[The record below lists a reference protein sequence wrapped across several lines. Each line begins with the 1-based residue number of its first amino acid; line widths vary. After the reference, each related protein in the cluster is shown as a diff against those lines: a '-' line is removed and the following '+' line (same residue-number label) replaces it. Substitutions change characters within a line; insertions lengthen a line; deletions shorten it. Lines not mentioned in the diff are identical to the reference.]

1 MKILA
6 SLGLSSDLSGSWTW
20 ARLGEEQSPSLIFR
34 LHHQPGGFWEC
45 WAETHWHTVREKWK
59 HRFTASDKSLVFIG
73 VRTVQ
78 MDTDLWPSG
87 VRTSLRYSYVR
98 KYRPLE
104 GTSETE
110 MERETVTPLNLG
122 SPQLLCSR
130 SHNTVTQTYRYTN
143 HSAAYLWSEW
153 AQFLCRRCGSPAP
166 YRAWPH
172 SPADLRTW
180 TFHRSTAPGKH
191 TFHNIYLNT

>member
-130 SHNTVTQTYRYTN
+130 SHNTVTHKHTDTQTTVQRTSDQSE
-143 HSAAYLWSEW
+143 HSSFVDAADPLLLIE
-153 AQFLCRRCGSPAP
+153 P
-166 YRAWPH
+166 
-172 SPADLRTW
+172 DRTVQR
-180 TFHRSTAPGKH
+180 TCVLGPSTARLH
-191 TFHNIYLNT
+191 LENTHFTTFT